1 MFCIKLLLTIGF
13 RFARMHIIYFDCSNF
28 VDLMRRKWNFWRKFK
43 SCEEILTNFTIFYQ
57 KRNEGIEFCWLLVV
71 YALLARVLHRLL
83 RDLADRDHRARIPK
97 CIIIFKRYYSTLP
110 HVPWRDEQDEEQ
122 GHLKN
127 KK

>member
-28 VDLMRRKWNFWRKFK
+28 VDLMRRKWNFWGNLNHAKK
-43 SCEEILTNFTIFYQ
+43 YWLTLLSFI
-57 KRNEGIEFCWLLVV
+57 RRGIEWRNRILLVV
-71 YALLARVLHRLL
+71 VGCYALLARVLHRLL

-97 CIIIFKRYYSTLP
+97 CMIIFKRYYSTLP

-122 GHLKN
+122 GHLK
-127 KK
+127 K